1 MELRRKLWAESKFWG
16 YVYINNSVLDCP
28 GKEYKTEYKVKVRVL
43 GKKTLKIPAKEKEL
57 ENEVRGKRLK
67 KKRTKIFV
75 VLKERDIFKE
85 GVVNISYAV
94 KCYKKSIY

>member
-1 MELRRKLWAESKFWG
+1 MELRRKLWAEGKFWG

-28 GKEYKTEYKVKVRVL
+28 GKECKTEYKVKVRVL

-67 KKRTKIFV
+67 KRTKSFRSTQR
-75 VLKERDIFKE
+75 KRYFQ
-85 GVVNISYAV
+85 GGSG
-94 KCYKKSIY
+94 